1 MNEKNASSKEERE
14 KADREIVLF
23 KLLFQ
28 KLLEN
33 LDAIVMVT
41 DSSGHIV
48 FANLKYMEYFGFS
61 AKDIIGEYWT
71 DNIIPE
77 DKKDSIDKI
86 FEDIT
91 KKEILSQVET
101 PVLGVGNLRKH
112 MCWIVTPLDDKPEP
126 LYMFIGQ
133 EGKCLF
139 TPHIKVHAPTSRRI
153 KAAGKEIINLIF
165 EAVRRAEP
173 GTADH
178 SSRVMFFAEA
188 LAKRLKI
195 SEEKIYDL
203 KIAAMLH
210 DLGKLAV
217 DHRILFKKGKLDAE
231 EFNHIKSH
239 LKWGADI
246 ARLIYFLKDV
256 VPIMANHH
264 ENYDGRG
271 YPRGLSGEDIPI
283 EARILSIADIYEALT
298 ADRPYRKAFLKE
310 EAIAIME
317 YEKGHK
323 LDPRITEVFLELVRQ
338 DKVKEN

>member
-1 MNEKNASSKEERE
+1 MIEKSRMDEDRERT
-14 KADREIVLF
+14 DREIVLF
-23 KLLFQ
+23 KLFFQ

-48 FANLKYMEYFGFS
+48 FSNLKYLEYFGFTE
-61 AKDIIGEYWT
+61 KDVVGEYWV
-71 DNIIPE
+71 DSIIPE
-77 DKKDSIDKI
+77 DKRSSA
-86 FEDIT
+86 EDIFANL
-91 KKEILSQVET
+91 KENGILAQVET
-101 PVLGVGNLRKH
+101 PVLGVGNLQKH
-112 MCWIVTPLDDKPEP
+112 MCWIVLPLDDKPEP

-139 TPHIKVHAPTSRRI
+139 TPHIKVHAATPRRI
-153 KAAGKEIINLIF
+153 HSACKEIVELIF
-165 EAVRRAEP
+165 EASRRAEP
-173 GTADH
+173 ETARH
-178 SSRVMFFAEA
+178 ASRVMFFAEA
-188 LAKRLKI
+188 LAKKLKLKDD
-195 SEEKIYDL
+195 KIYDL

-217 DHRILFKKGKLDAE
+217 DHRVLFKKGKLDSE
-231 EFNHIKSH
+231 EFEHIKRH

-271 YPRGLSGEDIPI
+271 YPRGVAGEEIPI

-298 ADRPYRKAFLKE
+298 ADRPYRKAFSE
-310 EAIAIME
+310 DEALAIME

-323 LDPRITEVFLELVRQ
+323 LDPRITDVFLDMVR
-338 DKVKEN
+338 KGKMKEV

>member
-1 MNEKNASSKEERE
+1 MTEKSRREAEEA
-14 KADREIVLF
+14 KIDREIVLF

-41 DSSGHIV
+41 DSSGSIV
-48 FANLKYMEYFGFS
+48 FANLKYLDYFGFS
-61 AKDIIGEYWT
+61 AKDIIGEHWT
-71 DNIIPE
+71 DNIVPE
-77 DKKDSIDKI
+77 DKKESIDKI
-86 FEDIT
+86 FEDII
-91 KKEILSQVET
+91 KNEVVSQIET

-112 MCWIVTPLDDKPEP
+112 MCWMVTPLDDKPEP
-126 LYMFIGQ
+126 LYMFVGQ
-133 EGKCLF
+133 EGKSLF
-139 TPHIKVHAPTSRRI
+139 SPQIKVHASTPKRI
-153 KAAGKEIINLIF
+153 KAAGKEIIKLIF
-165 EAVRRAEP
+165 AAAKRAEP
-173 GTADH
+173 ETAQH

-188 LAKRLKI
+188 LAKKLKI
-195 SEEKIYDL
+195 TEEKIYDL

-217 DHRILFKKGKLDAE
+217 DHRVLFKKGKLDAE

-271 YPRGLSGEDIPI
+271 YPCGVSGEGIPI

-298 ADRPYRKAFLKE
+298 ADRPYRKAFSEE

-323 LDPRITEVFLELVRQ
+323 LDPRITEIFLDMIKNNQL
-338 DKVKEN
+338 KEK

>member
-1 MNEKNASSKEERE
+1 MTEKSRSELELE
-14 KADREIVLF
+14 KIDREIVLF

-41 DSSGHIV
+41 DSSGNIV
-48 FANLKYMEYFGFS
+48 FANLKYLDYFGF
-61 AKDIIGEYWT
+61 AVKDIIGEYWV
-71 DNIIPE
+71 DSIIPE
-77 DKKDSIDKI
+77 DKKESINKI
-86 FEDIT
+86 FDDIL
-91 KKEILSQVET
+91 KKEVISQIET

-112 MCWIVTPLDDKPEP
+112 MCWMVTPLDEKKEP
-126 LYMFIGQ
+126 LFLFVGQ
-133 EGKCLF
+133 QGKSLF
-139 TPHIKVHAPTSRRI
+139 SPQIKVHASTPKRI
-153 KAAGKEIINLIF
+153 KAAAKEIIKLIF
-165 EAVRRAEP
+165 EASRRAEP
-173 GTADH
+173 QTAQH
-178 SSRVMFFAEA
+178 ASRVMFFAEA
-188 LAKRLKI
+188 LARTLKI
-195 SEEKIYDL
+195 KEEKIYDL

-217 DHRILFKKGKLDAE
+217 DHKVLFKKGKLDSD

-271 YPRGLSGEDIPI
+271 YPHGVSGENLPI

-298 ADRPYRKAFLKE
+298 ADRPYRKAFSQE

-323 LDPRITEVFLELVRQ
+323 LDPRITEIFLDMVRKNQ
-338 DKVKEN
+338 LKEK